1 MIVTLSKG
9 SGNGHA
15 LKFIPIIGAF
25 DRLHLVTGKSPY
37 SSMLYHE
44 ATENGTNRRA
54 SNVKAIGNVF
64 ILDIDDGMTLHD
76 AIETAGSYRSLIVT
90 SKSHQIEKKGKVNDR
105 FRVLIPLYS
114 KDRLHLSIPKED
126 YSGFYSFT
134 AQYLG
139 FNSFDKATKDIARF
153 YYPNPLQEV
162 HYSLSDEVLEFETLY
177 GEYLDHKK
185 LSEAFKRP
193 YTPRTSS
200 GERDHLLKNELP
212 RNQVFET
219 KNGGAI
225 SWNNAGAKPIPVK
238 CVFTENHKH
247 GDQNPSAF
255 IVHDGDKESPR
266 FYCTGCG
273 ASCWMGAV

>member
-273 ASCWMGAV
+273 ASYWMGAV